1 MELQGNILDYFIVFG
16 AGVVVSFTPC
26 VYPVIPL
33 TASFIAG
40 INTKGT
46 KLMGFIIS
54 LIYVFGLALTYCA
67 VAVFAALTGKMFG
80 QIQNSPI
87 IFIVVANVLIFF
99 SLVMFDV
106 IPIPNFGLN
115 VHNKIKTKNIWTL
128 ILFGM
133 ASGLVVGSCTAPI
146 LGTLLLY
153 ISSKHNILHGVSLM
167 FVFSYG
173 VGASLIL
180 VGTFSGIL
188 GNLPKS
194 GGWLIG
200 IKYVCGFILMIA
212 AEYFLIKAGMLLL
225 RLNSKKG
232 N

>member
-1 MELQGNILDYFIVFG
+1 MQLHGNFFDYFIVFW
-16 AGVVVSFTPC
+16 AGVLVSFTPC
-26 VYPVIPL
+26 VYPVMPL

-40 INTKGT
+40 INTQGT
-46 KLMGFIIS
+46 KLMGFFIS

-67 VAVFAALTGKMFG
+67 IAVFAALTGRMFG

-87 IFIVVANVLIFF
+87 IFIIVANVLLFF

-106 IPIPNFGLN
+106 IPLPNFGVN
-115 VHNKIKTKNIWTL
+115 VHNKIKTKNIWTV

-133 ASGLVVGSCTAPI
+133 ASGLIIGSCTAPI

-194 GGWLIG
+194 GVWMVRVKQFCGLVLI
-200 IKYVCGFILMIA
+200 VA
-212 AEYFLIKAGMLLL
+212 AEYFLVKAGMLMV
-225 RLNSKKG
+225 
-232 N
+232 

>member
-1 MELQGNILDYFIVFG
+1 MELQGNFLDYFIVFW
-16 AGVVVSFTPC
+16 AGVLVSFTPC
-26 VYPVIPL
+26 VYPVMPL

-40 INTKGT
+40 VNTKGT

-87 IFIVVANVLIFF
+87 VFITVSNILIFF

-115 VHNKIKTKNIWTL
+115 IHNKIKTKNIWTV

-133 ASGLVVGSCTAPI
+133 ASGLVVGACTAPI

-153 ISSKHNILHGVSLM
+153 ISSKQNILHGVSLM

-194 GGWLIG
+194 GIWTLR
-200 IKYVCGFILMIA
+200 IKQFCGLVLLIA
-212 AEYFLIKAGMLLL
+212 AEYFLVKAGQLLF
-225 RLNSKKG
+225 
-232 N
+232 

>member
-1 MELQGNILDYFIVFG
+1 MELQGNFLDYFIVFG

-40 INTKGT
+40 VNTKGT

-80 QIQNSPI
+80 QVQNSPI
-87 IFIVVANVLIFF
+87 IFIVVSNILIFF
-99 SLVMFDV
+99 ALVMFDV
-106 IPIPNFGLN
+106 IPISNFGLN
-115 VHNKIKTKNIWTL
+115 IHNKIKTKNIWTV

-133 ASGLVVGSCTAPI
+133 ASGLVVGACTAPI

-153 ISSKHNILHGVSLM
+153 ISSKQNILHGVSLM

-194 GGWLIG
+194 GAWLTRV
-200 IKYVCGFILMIA
+200 KQFCGLILIIA
-212 AEYFLIKAGMLLL
+212 AEYFLVQAGKLLF
-225 RLNSKKG
+225 
-232 N
+232 

>member
-1 MELQGNILDYFIVFG
+1 MELQGNFFDYFIVFW
-16 AGVVVSFTPC
+16 AGVLVSFTPC
-26 VYPVIPL
+26 VYPVMPL

-46 KLMGFIIS
+46 KLMGFMIS

-67 VAVFAALTGKMFG
+67 VAVFAALTGKIFG
-80 QIQNSPI
+80 QIQNSPV
-87 IFIVVANVLIFF
+87 IFIAVSNVLIFF
-99 SLVMFDV
+99 GLVMFDV
-106 IPIPNFGLN
+106 IPLPNFGLN
-115 VHNKIKTKNIWTL
+115 VHNKIKTKNIWTVV
-128 ILFGM
+128 LFGM
-133 ASGLVVGSCTAPI
+133 ASGLVVGACTAPI

-153 ISSKHNILHGVSLM
+153 ISSKQNILHGVSLM

-194 GGWLIG
+194 GVWLVRV
-200 IKYVCGFILMIA
+200 KQLCGLVLIIA
-212 AEYFLIKAGMLLL
+212 AEYFLVKAGKLLF
-225 RLNSKKG
+225 
-232 N
+232 

>member
-1 MELQGNILDYFIVFG
+1 MELQGNFFDYFIVFW
-16 AGVVVSFTPC
+16 AGVLVSFTPC
-26 VYPVIPL
+26 VYPVMPL

-46 KLMGFIIS
+46 KLMGFMIS

-67 VAVFAALTGKMFG
+67 VAVFAALTGKIFG
-80 QIQNSPI
+80 QIQNSPV
-87 IFIVVANVLIFF
+87 IFIAVSNVLIFF
-99 SLVMFDV
+99 GLVMFDV
-106 IPIPNFGLN
+106 IPLPNFGLN
-115 VHNKIKTKNIWTL
+115 VHNKIKTKNIWTVV
-128 ILFGM
+128 LFGM
-133 ASGLVVGSCTAPI
+133 ASGLVVGACTAPI

-153 ISSKHNILHGVSLM
+153 ISSKQNILHGVSLM

-194 GGWLIG
+194 GVWLVRV
-200 IKYVCGFILMIA
+200 KQLCGLVLIIA
-212 AEYFLIKAGMLLL
+212 AEYFLVQAGKLLF
-225 RLNSKKG
+225 
-232 N
+232 

>member
-1 MELQGNILDYFIVFG
+1 MELQGNFLDYFIVFW
-16 AGVVVSFTPC
+16 AGVLVSFTPC
-26 VYPVIPL
+26 VYPVMPL

-40 INTKGT
+40 INTQGT
-46 KLMGFIIS
+46 KLMGFMIS

-67 VAVFAALTGKMFG
+67 LAVFAALTGKMFG
-80 QIQNSPI
+80 QIQNSPV
-87 IFIVVANVLIFF
+87 IFIVVSNVLIFF

-115 VHNKIKTKNIWTL
+115 IHNKIKTKNIWTV

-133 ASGLVVGSCTAPI
+133 ASGLVIGACTAPI

-153 ISSKHNILHGVSLM
+153 ISSKQNIFHGVSLM

-173 VGASLIL
+173 IGASLIL

-194 GGWLIG
+194 GVWLIRV
-200 IKYVCGFILMIA
+200 KQFCGLILIVA
-212 AEYFLIKAGMLLL
+212 AQYFLVKAGMLML
-225 RLNSKKG
+225 
-232 N
+232 